1 MNLTTILVGVAAV
14 AYGLYAAWARRKTPE
29 KFRKLEPMK
38 KFWGERGGL
47 AVHFVGYTVVPIVFG
62 VALIVAGV
70 RGGSLF

>member
-1 MNLTTILVGVAAV
+1 MNLTTTLIGVASV
-14 AYGLYAAWARRKTPE
+14 GYGIYTAWVRGKAPG

-47 AVHFVGYTVVPIVFG
+47 AVHFVGYTVVPVVLG
-62 VALIVAGV
+62 AWLIAVGL